1 MTSSLLDEDDER
13 REQKPMDRAPSSIVQ
28 QARAN
33 SICLLRDGS
42 LATFGHASETVDRKD
57 INDGYAVDFRYDI
70 LRKKTPWPA
79 QASWRTSAVL
89 AWFSCEGNI
98 HHFFRETLY
107 PIWEQV
113 GVQGHGR
120 TNASAG
126 GRNKQHAPGTTLII
140 VSGEHARGLWPSQ
153 DWEPSCH
160 SERYAWFF
168 SLLKLR
174 PSIFFAHRLR
184 GSTAPYR
191 LVHTR
196 EGDVNISADATAA
209 NQENGDSRGVCFRSA
224 RQVNHGTPTAAFYR
238 SIAKASG
245 VCVQHNRSASQGSVR
260 ILAIQRNQTRTI
272 LNLAAAVNVLNG
284 LRGVSHVQVV
294 DLAQLTLME
303 QLSLTCHSHL
313 LIGVQ
318 GQGMEWGHFLNG
330 AALDGS
336 AAVLEI
342 SYPGWPCMY
351 AELMQQTGIP
361 SICQTHMA
369 EGLTTAKLDSVL
381 LKLNEFGHATQQLVD
396 QVLSSSKHLQSAVI

>member
-1 MTSSLLDEDDER
+1 VTSSLLDEDDER

-113 GVQGHGR
+113 GV
-120 TNASAG
+120 
-126 GRNKQHAPGTTLII
+126 
-140 VSGEHARGLWPSQ
+140 
-153 DWEPSCH
+153 
-160 SERYAWFF
+160 
-168 SLLKLR
+168 
-174 PSIFFAHRLR
+174 
-184 GSTAPYR
+184 
-191 LVHTR
+191 
-196 EGDVNISADATAA
+196 
-209 NQENGDSRGVCFRSA
+209 
-224 RQVNHGTPTAAFYR
+224 
-238 SIAKASG
+238 
-245 VCVQHNRSASQGSVR
+245 
-260 ILAIQRNQTRTI
+260 
-272 LNLAAAVNVLNG
+272 
-284 LRGVSHVQVV
+284 
-294 DLAQLTLME
+294 
-303 QLSLTCHSHL
+303 
-313 LIGVQ
+313 
-318 GQGMEWGHFLNG
+318 
-330 AALDGS
+330 
-336 AAVLEI
+336 
-342 SYPGWPCMY
+342 
-351 AELMQQTGIP
+351 P

-396 QVLSSSKHLQSAVI
+396 QVLASSKHLQSAVI